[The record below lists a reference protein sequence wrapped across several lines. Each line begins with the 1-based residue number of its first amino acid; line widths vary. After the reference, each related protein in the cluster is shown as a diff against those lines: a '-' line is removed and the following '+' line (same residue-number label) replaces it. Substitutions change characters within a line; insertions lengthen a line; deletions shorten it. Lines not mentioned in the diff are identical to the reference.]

1 MKSLKLLLITP
12 LLLVAQETNVMHP
25 LINDFFH
32 YVPVEKYQDFG
43 KYVNTPLQAEALAY
57 ITDSTKQ
64 YNATRDGKMQKMPYW
79 TQSARVF
86 YKSYKEENNLVS
98 ANAGAFIIKAYV
110 GTHVKEFQPM
120 FREMSKALSDAK
132 ICPAMIDYA
141 KILKAE
147 HNIAEAR
154 KIAMDAATICDGVLR
169 MDKVTKASIN
179 QILGGNN
186 ANCSIFTL

>member
-12 LLLVAQETNVMHP
+12 LLLVAEEANVMHP

-32 YVPVEKYQDFG
+32 YVPIEKHQDFG
-43 KYVNTPLQAEALAY
+43 KYVNTPLQFEALAY
-57 ITDSTKQ
+57 ITDPAFQ

-86 YKSYKEENNLVS
+86 YESYQEENNLIS
-98 ANAGAFIIKAYV
+98 ANCGAFIIKAYV

-120 FREMSKALSDAK
+120 FRNMSKALSDAK
-132 ICPAMIDYA
+132 ICPGMIDYA

-147 HNIAEAR
+147 HNITEAR
-154 KIAMDAATICDGVLR
+154 KIAMEAATICNGVPI
-169 MDKVTKASIN
+169 MDKVTKVSIN
-179 QILGGNN
+179 QILGEK
-186 ANCSIFTL
+186 

>member
-1 MKSLKLLLITP
+1 MKNLKLLIITP
-12 LLLVAQETNVMHP
+12 LFLVAQENVMHP
-25 LINDFFH
+25 IINDFFN

-43 KYVNTPLQAEALAY
+43 KYVNTPLQSEALAY
-57 ITDSTKQ
+57 ITDPTKQ

-86 YKSYKEENNLVS
+86 YESYQEENNLIS

-120 FREMSKALSDAK
+120 FRDMSKALSDAK
-132 ICPAMIDYA
+132 ICPGMIDYA

-147 HNIAEAR
+147 HNITEAR
-154 KIAMDAATICDGVLR
+154 KIAMEAATICNGVPI
-169 MDKVTKASIN
+169 MDKVTKVSID
-179 QILGGNN
+179 QIFGGK
-186 ANCSIFTL
+186 